1 MNKER
6 NIISF
11 DIESSEIIDE
21 NPDSRFMTVKIQ
33 AFSSGLNLHNMTCSE
48 EDLKKTAPTIYD
60 VPIIYNLTKF
70 GGSFGS
76 HTSPEDSL
84 ICGFVV
90 PDTAEFERLP
100 DQRLSLMV
108 KSKIS
113 KMYCPDVVSVLKK
126 EEGFSKVSVE
136 MELVDRDE
144 SVSPTIMKN
153 WIYMGICLLG
163 DHITE
168 ASPLAH
174 LEVLSFSE
182 SNKKIREEYM
192 EEFSN
197 KYIDIDFTIPKEL
210 KSAAKKSLDTY
221 KSSGE
226 SANSAS
232 LAMGRF
238 IINNEKIT
246 VDKLRSMA
254 KYFNG
259 KTERTDIAI
268 GFYGGRFASK
278 WSKEMINKI
287 NEIDEKRLSYFN
299 DSEVLTFPYKN
310 IGDAP
315 PSIQKLDGVA
325 LTAIQASE
333 IAAQADKIGGEYAW
347 PTAIKSWKSRH
358 KIDNDHWVKKENST
372 EKEEKFVNEDNEK
385 LEEMAE
391 IPVENKDKTEVE
403 MSDEK
408 PVEEMAKEDVKPEEK
423 EGSEEKPKDKDG
435 EEPKEEK
442 MSSLDQNIDIAA
454 LLQMLVEET
463 EDNKILAEKYKAG
476 EEMDYSILCSAMYK
490 KMCKMQSDLNA
501 AKEDKDVYMSE
512 NVKLKEYKD
521 TIEKQQFSC
530 AVEKTLQE
538 VSDSLSKEEINNA
551 RETAKSLNL
560 DTLTAWQ
567 NDIRSLAFSYIK
579 NNSKKKESFTRM
591 ATVNSWLTKNDE
603 PEDAVKKY
611 AQNGWL

>member
-1 MNKER
+1 MNEKLSFTVDDARLIKEDP
-6 NIISF
+6 NSSF
-11 DIESSEIIDE
+11 SLIALD
-21 NPDSRFMTVKIQ
+21 FF
-33 AFSSGLNLHNMTCSE
+33 ASGDNLHNLYVTESNLLRTANTIKNCPVVWKYDSIHQDAANHSLE
-48 EDLKKTAPTIYD
+48 EVPCGVIPESAEIKSRKLSDGRTMLTTVAIVWKKYSGKILD
-60 VPIIYNLTKF
+60 FFKRDGQKPI
-70 GGSFGS
+70 
-76 HTSPEDSL
+76 
-84 ICGFVV
+84 
-90 PDTAEFERLP
+90 
-100 DQRLSLMV
+100 
-108 KSKIS
+108 
-113 KMYCPDVVSVLKK
+113 
-126 EEGFSKVSVE
+126 SVE
-136 MELVDRDE
+136 MTVLNSGENDKGQNELFDYKFEAVTVL
-144 SVSPTIMKN
+144 SN
-153 WIYMGICLLG
+153 L
-163 DHITE
+163 ITP
-168 ASPLAH
+168 AIPLAH
-174 LEVLSFSE
+174 ATVLQFA
-182 SNKKIREEYM
+182 KEYQDAYM
-192 EEFSN
+192 REFSN

-325 LTAIQASE
+325 LTAVQASE

-476 EEMDYSILCSAMYK
+476 EEIDYSMLCSAMYK
-490 KMCKMQSDLNA
+490 KMCKMQADSNA

-560 DTLTAWQ
+560 DTLAAWQ

-603 PEDAVKKY
+603 PEDAIKKY